1 MKKQQTNV
9 FPKQKKTLIIDKKKF
24 TDWAFDD
31 ETIWD
36 IGKAHVGIMIEKG
49 EVTHTLKG
57 VLLGMGYLPFN
68 IIKNKEVLWAGK
80 KYIDTTDDTDI
91 DNPEDYN
98 LIFDYEVKECKKKV
112 NI

>member
-1 MKKQQTNV
+1 MKKQ
-9 FPKQKKTLIIDKKKF
+9 KRTLIIDKKKF
-24 TDWAFDD
+24 VDWAFDGETVQEIGNDMVD
-31 ETIWD
+31 EMISK
-36 IGKAHVGIMIEKG
+36 GK
-49 EVTHTLKG
+49 VTHTLKQ

-68 IIKNKEVLWAGK
+68 IVKNKEVLWAGK

-98 LIFDYEVKECKKKV
+98 LMFDYEVKEGKKKV